1 VRCARVKWFDSKTSP
16 ANPASL
22 EQAYDLTPSLG
33 NGANQIVAFVD
44 AYDNLDVATDAQV
57 YQSDFGVPGTLRLT
71 K

>member
-1 VRCARVKWFDSKTSP
+1 VRCARVKWFNSKTSP

-33 NGANQIVAFVD
+33 NGANQIVAIVD
-44 AYDNLDVATDAQV
+44 AHDNPNVATDTQV